1 MALAC
6 QRDSYLTQLSSVVKS
21 CKPSQLTV
29 VNGGKK
35 EKLSGFD
42 VVLEDTV
49 LFPEGGGQ
57 PDDRG
62 SINGVSVLR
71 ITRSGADAVHF
82 VTEEIPP
89 ETKVD
94 LQVDWKRRFDHM
106 QQHSGQH
113 LITAL
118 ADSMFGYKTTSW
130 NLGEK
135 VSFIELDTPKMTAE
149 ELTTLEETV
158 NAKIREGVPM
168 TPKLYENKD
177 DPQLAAVRA
186 RGLPDDHVGPV
197 RVVTIE
203 GIDSN
208 MCCGTHVSNMAHLQA
223 IKLLYT
229 EKGKKG
235 KTNLFFVAGD
245 RVLSYLGRCCSVEK
259 TLTGVLKGPLD
270 QHVDLADKAVKGWKA
285 AQKLSTGLLK
295 EVAVLEAE
303 AFKSKAEKDNLFVTH
318 RKEGD
323 GDYMNILVGELQ
335 SVEGLSCLVTVGDE
349 KGAGL
354 FVFAGPEAVVKDMGP
369 KICDLLEGKGA
380 LSGGRYRGKANKMA
394 NRSKAEAA
402 LREYLQ
408 QTKAET

>member
-6 QRDSYLTQLSSVVKS
+6 QRDSYLTQLTSVVKS
-21 CKPSQLTV
+21 CKPAQLTV

-42 VVLEDTV
+42 VVLEDTI

-62 SINGVSVLR
+62 AISGKNVLR

-89 ETKVD
+89 ETQVD
-94 LQVDWKRRFDHM
+94 LQIDWKRRFDHM

-118 ADSMFGYKTTSW
+118 ADSMYGYKTTSW

-135 VSFIELDTPKMTAE
+135 VSFIELDTPQMKAD
-149 ELTTLEETV
+149 ELVTLEETV
-158 NAKIREGVPM
+158 NAKIRDAVPM

-177 DPQLAAVRA
+177 DPELAPVRA

-235 KTNLFFVAGD
+235 KINLFFVAGD
-245 RVLSYLGRCCSVEK
+245 RVLSYLGRCCAVEK

-285 AQKLSTGLLK
+285 AQKTSTGLLK
-295 EVAVLEAE
+295 EVAVLEAQ
-303 AFKSKAEKDNLFVTH
+303 AFKSKVEKENVFVTH

-323 GDYMNILVGELQ
+323 GDYMNILVGELLA
-335 SVEGLSCLVTVGDE
+335 VEGLSCLVTVGDE

-354 FVFAGPEAVVKDMGP
+354 FVFAGPEAVVKHMGP

-380 LSGGRYRGKANKMA
+380 LNGGRYRGKANKMA

-402 LREYLQ
+402 LREYFQ
-408 QTKAET
+408 QTKPES